1 MQRLLD
7 LLERDKYSPDKL
19 TCLTNDLIVR
29 TALAV
34 VVAPILKLC
43 PLKWLPSTPGLDR
56 ACCPLAVN
64 SLCFKVCTEFAMENG
79 YNEN

>member
-29 TALAV
+29 TEQN
-34 VVAPILKLC
+34 
-43 PLKWLPSTPGLDR
+43 
-56 ACCPLAVN
+56 CCPLAVN
-64 SLCFKVCTEFAMENG
+64 ALCFKVCTEFAMENG

>member
-34 VVAPILKLC
+34 VVAPILNLC
-43 PLKWLPSTPGLDR
+43 PLKWLPGLDR

-64 SLCFKVCTEFAMENG
+64 ALCFKVCTEFAMKNG